1 MKNKIKNIIKKS
13 VHFTIRQLQKFSSGR
28 FIVDQMLSA
37 IMSTEY
43 VIKNT
48 KIDLRFV
55 VPNSLNHMRADT
67 FFTKEPE
74 TLEWIDNMSKN
85 TILWD
90 IGANIGLYSCYAAL
104 TKNIKVFAFEPSVF
118 NLELLARNIYINN
131 LVDKVTI
138 IPLPLSESITENTLN
153 MTSTEL
159 GGALSTFAEEF
170 GDDGNKMNKVF
181 DFKTLGFSMED
192 SLNLF
197 NIPQPDF
204 IKMDVDGIEHLILNG
219 GLAVL
224 REVNEI
230 LIEVNDD
237 FSHQAMEVKKI
248 LTECGLVLSEKRQAE
263 IISTSDRFG
272 NTYNQI
278 WKRVNAS

>member
-1 MKNKIKNIIKKS
+1 MRSIEASQPTEI
-13 VHFTIRQLQKFSSGR
+13 VSG
-28 FIVDQMLSA
+28 VS
-37 IMSTEY
+37 
-43 VIKNT
+43 
-48 KIDLRFV
+48 
-55 VPNSLNHMRADT
+55 
-67 FFTKEPE
+67 
-74 TLEWIDNMSKN
+74 DNQ
-85 TILWD
+85 
-90 IGANIGLYSCYAAL
+90 
-104 TKNIKVFAFEPSVF
+104 
-118 NLELLARNIYINN
+118 
-131 LVDKVTI
+131 
-138 IPLPLSESITENTLN
+138 
-153 MTSTEL
+153 
-159 GGALSTFAEEF
+159 
-170 GDDGNKMNKVF
+170 KVF